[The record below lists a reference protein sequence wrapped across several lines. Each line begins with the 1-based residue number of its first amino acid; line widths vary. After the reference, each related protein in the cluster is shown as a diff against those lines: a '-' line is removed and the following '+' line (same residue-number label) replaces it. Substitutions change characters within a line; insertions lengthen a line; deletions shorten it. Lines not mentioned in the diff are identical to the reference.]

1 MERED
6 NKELNGTK
14 GKTGKGKTNKGIN
27 KKNVIILAVCAAAAL
42 LTVCAAAIVITTS
55 GKNRKDSANVN
66 ISGETKSIVGSL
78 NLGKDENNSTE
89 ELSAENATQPT
100 KEADTEPP
108 VISGVK
114 NRTFNIGDTVTYT
127 SGVSAKDNVD
137 GEVEVEVDKS
147 AVDVKKAGSYKVI
160 YKATDKAGNTARAE
174 ATFTFKAAVAQ
185 GATYKELSQQLL
197 GQIVDS
203 SMTDGQ
209 KIRKIYDY
217 LFSKVYYGAR
227 KQAGSTWQEESVLA
241 LREILSNGSTRGDCF
256 TSAAVCMAVL
266 ETAGAQ
272 VQWMQNLG
280 AEVCGSN
287 HVWVLCNVGTGWYHF
302 DITHYSGVPSN
313 LAKRFMYTDAEVE
326 DWMKSTGFNRYI
338 WDKSQHPAT
347 PTTQFTY

>member
-1 MERED
+1 MERE
-6 NKELNGTK
+6 NGGKEVKGTK
-14 GKTGKGKTNKGIN
+14 GEAETGKANNGIN
-27 KKNVIILAVCAAAAL
+27 KKTGIILAVSIPVVL
-42 LTVCAAAIVITTS
+42 LAVVIGTIS
-55 GKNRKDSANVN
+55 IYGKNGRDRAGTN
-66 ISGETKSIVGSL
+66 ISDETKSIVGSL

-89 ELSAENATQPT
+89 ELSKQEVTEPTQVV
-100 KEADTEPP
+100 DTEPP

-114 NRTFNIGDTVTYT
+114 DRTFNIGDTVTYT

-137 GEVEVEVDKS
+137 GEVEVVVDKS

-160 YKATDKAGNTARAE
+160 YKATDKAGNTAMAE
-174 ATFTFKAAVAQ
+174 ADFTFKAAVAE
-185 GATYKELSQQLL
+185 GATYKELSQKLL
-197 GQIVDS
+197 SQIVDS

-266 ETAGAQ
+266 ETSGAQ

-287 HVWVLCNVGTGWYHF
+287 HVWVLCNIGTGWYHF

-313 LAKRFMYTDAEVE
+313 LAKRFMYTDAEIE
-326 DWMKSTGFNRYI
+326 EWMKSTGLNRYK
-338 WDKSQHPAT
+338 WDRSQYPAT